1 MPSGTVHLAQMYI
14 DIDGSPLNRDT
25 YMSRLSS
32 VEVDD
37 SIYLPDM
44 FTLTLSDPSL
54 EALQADVF
62 KLGSEVKISIK
73 VPAPDQGGSPSGQV
87 ELMTGEITAIEPV
100 LDPEQGTTLT
110 IHGYDRSHK
119 LHRIRKTET
128 YLNVSDSDVV
138 SRLAR
143 EGGLQARVTSTS
155 PVYPY
160 LMQANQTN
168 WEFMQERAQRIG
180 YRLYV
185 EQRTVYFEPPPAS
198 PEVLPLR
205 WGEEMAHFIA
215 RLTTADQISEVTV
228 RGWDPKAKSA
238 IVGRKSSASSGVP
251 IRRDNGSS
259 GGQRSN
265 IAHGISGKQ
274 VVVDHPVYNQTEA
287 DKVAQAVLDQRSSG
301 FVEAE
306 ALAGGNP
313 QLKAGVAVNVSGIGS
328 RFGGKYLVT
337 RALHRYTAKEYTTR
351 LWASSNSGSL
361 MQLLGGGHAPH
372 STNGAGKGGFKPTE
386 TGIMVGLVTNLQDP
400 DNMGRVKVK
409 FPALGDNIESF
420 WCRLVTPMA
429 GNTRGI
435 AFSPEVNDEVAVMF
449 QNGDPNHGYVLGG
462 VWNGSDGLPKP
473 TGQLVSGGQVVRRV
487 IRSRVGHEI
496 IIIDAPITPEGITI
510 IDKTQ
515 NNYIKINTTENK
527 TEIQCQGDITVKSA
541 TGNITVKAD
550 AAKVTVQA
558 TQDIDLKSDAGKVK
572 ITGTAGVDI
581 NSPAI
586 INIKGSMLNLN

>member
-14 DIDGSPLNRDT
+14 DIDGSPLDRDT
-25 YMSRLSS
+25 YMSRILS

-37 SIYLPDM
+37 SMFLPDM
-44 FTLTLSDPSL
+44 FTIVLSDPSL
-54 EALQADVF
+54 EALRADVF
-62 KLGSEVKISIK
+62 RLGSEIKIRIK
-73 VPAPDQGGSPSGQV
+73 APSPEEGGESGEAV
-87 ELMTGEITAIEPV
+87 ELMIGEITSIEPS
-100 LDPEQGTTLT
+100 LDPDQHSTLT

-143 EGGLQARVTSTS
+143 EGSLQADVTSTS

-168 WEFMQERAQRIG
+168 WEFMLERAQRIG

-185 EQRTVYFEPPPAS
+185 ENRTLYFKPPPAS
-198 PEVLPLR
+198 PTELPLN
-205 WGEEMAHFIA
+205 WGQEMSHFGA
-215 RLTTADQISEVTV
+215 RLTTADQVAEVTV
-228 RGWDPKAKSA
+228 RGWDPKAKAA
-238 IVGRKSSASSGVP
+238 IVGRKSSATSGVP
-251 IRRDNGSS
+251 IRKDNGNT
-259 GGQRSN
+259 GGASAN
-265 IAHGISGKQ
+265 SAHGVSGKQ
-274 VVVDHPVYNQTEA
+274 VVVDHPVFNQAEA
-287 DKVAQAVLDQRSSG
+287 DKVAQAVLDQRSSA

-306 ALAGGNP
+306 AMAGGNP
-313 QLKAGVAVNVSGIGS
+313 QLKAGVAVNVTGVGT

-337 RALHRYTAKEYTTR
+337 RALHRYTAREYSTR

-361 MQLLGGGHAPH
+361 THLLGNGKSPH
-372 STNGAGKGGFKPTE
+372 STNGAGKGGLKPTE
-386 TGIMVGLVTNLQDP
+386 TGIMVGLVSNLQDP

-409 FPALGDNIESF
+409 FPVLGDNVESF

-429 GNTRGI
+429 GGGRGI
-435 AFSPEVNDEVAVMF
+435 AYFPEVGDEVAVMF

-462 VWNGSDGLPKP
+462 VWNGTDALPKP
-473 TGQLVSGGQVVRRV
+473 TGQLISGGKVVRRV

-515 NNYIKINTTENK
+515 NNYIKINTTDNK
-527 TEIQCQGDITVKSA
+527 TEIQCQGDISVKSA

-558 TQDIDLKSDAGKVK
+558 TQDIELKSDSGKVK
-572 ITGTAGVDI
+572 ITGTSGVDI

-586 INIKGSMLNLN
+586 INIKGSMVNLN